1 MVDFVK
7 LSPES
12 FRTLYLR
19 GENRVIL
26 LTEAGRRIIV
36 ERIVGSEWT
45 PYRIY
50 EFEQAK
56 NENKREIFLIDRRYL
71 SQIDTQLERTLRDV
85 D

>member
-1 MVDFVK
+1 MADLVK

-19 GENRVIL
+19 GENNVIL
-26 LTEAGRRIIV
+26 LTESGRRIIV

-50 EFEQAK
+50 ESEQAI
-56 NENKREIFLIDRRYL
+56 NNNKREIFLVDRRYL
-71 SQIDTQLERTLRDV
+71 STVNDQLVETLRNDR
-85 D
+85 